1 MSKRKSEPARELHHL
16 AQRVFNTPLMIQ
28 EHKAEVIMAALGER
42 LGVTSINGLNSVS
55 LEAKEMV
62 ALAGDAKRDWDNWK
76 PFHADDDIAVIPV
89 SGTLVHKF
97 GYLDPLSGLTGY
109 DGIARKFRAALA
121 DPEIRA
127 IWFDIDS
134 PGGEVAGCFAL
145 CEEIARSTQSEGGP
159 KPIWAY
165 INEQATSA
173 AYAIASVCDRIYG
186 PRTMIAGSIG
196 CYILFVDSSKA
207 LDKNGFRPEVIRA
220 GERKGRMTG
229 TEPLDDPA
237 RARLQSMVD
246 ETRGIFCDLVAMGRD
261 MAVGKVLAT
270 EAEIY
275 SGADALQI
283 GLVDG
288 VMSETEAWELLQFEL
303 GRRGAA

>member
-1 MSKRKSEPARELHHL
+1 MKRKSGEPPRDLSML
-16 AQRVFNTPLMIQ
+16 AQRVFNVPLMIN
-28 EHKAEVIMAALGER
+28 EHKAEVIVAALGER
-42 LGVTSINGLNSVS
+42 LGVASISGLNSVDF
-55 LEAKEMV
+55 EARDMV
-62 ALAGDAKRDWDNWK
+62 ALAGDARRDRDNWK
-76 PFHADDDIAVIPV
+76 PFHADDDVAVIPV

-97 GYLDPLSGLTGY
+97 GWLDPISGMTGY
-109 DGIARKFRAALA
+109 DGLARKFRAALA

-159 KPIWAY
+159 KPVWAY

-186 PRTMIAGSIG
+186 PRTMVAGSIG
-196 CYILFVDSSKA
+196 CYILFVDFSKA
-207 LDKNGFRPEVIRA
+207 LDKNGFKATVIRA
-220 GERKGRMTG
+220 GKRKGRTTG
-229 TEPLDDPA
+229 IEPLDDPSLA
-237 RARLQSMVD
+237 KLQSMVD
-246 ETRGIFCDLVAMGRD
+246 DTRDIFCELVAMGRNVSID
-261 MAVGKVLAT
+261 AVMKT

-275 SGADALQI
+275 SGNDALNV

-288 VMSETEAWELLQFEL
+288 VMSEAEAWELLQYEL
-303 GRRGAA
+303 GRRAA

>member
-1 MSKRKSEPARELHHL
+1 MKRRAEPTRELHHL

-42 LGVTSINGLNSVS
+42 IGVTSIKGLNSVS
-55 LEAKEMV
+55 LEAREMV
-62 ALAGDAKRDWDNWK
+62 ALAGDARRDYENWK
-76 PFHADDDIAVIPV
+76 PFHQDDDIAVIPV
-89 SGTLVHKF
+89 VGTLVHKF
-97 GYLDPLSGLTGY
+97 GWLDPVSGMTGY
-109 DGIARKFRAALA
+109 DGIAKKLRAALA
-121 DPEIRA
+121 DPEVRA
-127 IWFDIDS
+127 IWLDIDS

-145 CEEIARSTQSEGGP
+145 AEEIARATQSEGGD

-165 INEQATSA
+165 VNEQACSA
-173 AYAIASVCDRIYG
+173 AYALASVCDRIYG

-196 CYILFVDSSKA
+196 AYILFVDFSKA
-207 LDKNGFRPEVIRA
+207 LDKNGFKPEVIRA

-237 RARLQSMVD
+237 RETLQKMVD
-246 ETRGIFCDLVAMGRD
+246 ETRGIFCELVAMGRNMSVAD
-261 MAVGKVLAT
+261 VMAT

-275 SGADALQI
+275 SGSDALSM

-288 VMSETEAWELLQFEL
+288 VMSEGEAWELLQIEI
-303 GRRGAA
+303 GRNRAA